1 MCTVPTGQPPFVRWW
16 LLESDCYWIASD
28 FGAFIPFLSF
38 SILFTY
44 EFAIEIQSEKV
55 QILLRRFDADAAHT
69 RTWAL
74 KIDLSHPFPLPA
86 SWLIEESA
94 PKKHKTTSWIFAKG
108 HPNWFSEDK
117 KVSHE
122 QGIPLWPTQM
132 TEGNHWLLSSALGNS
147 PPMAMDLMF
156 PHYNH
161 DNHRLHGISPYFL
174 HVWLRRVAREW
185 VLHTTKSCFF
195 SLWQNCGFERMRE
208 FEEATQGLKW
218 DLERHELKM
227 FWQEKWR
234 LHNSQ

>member
-1 MCTVPTGQPPFVRWW
+1 MPDSWATRRMRKVFWMLRACAPFPQGSHLLSDGDCWKAIVTESQPILVRSF
-16 LLESDCYWIASD
+16 LFY
-28 FGAFIPFLSF
+28 PFLLF

-74 KIDLSHPFPLPA
+74 NVDLTHPFPLPA
-86 SWLIEESA
+86 SWLIDLIEESA
-94 PKKHKTTSWIFAKG
+94 PKKQKKHKTTSWIFAKG

-122 QGIPLWPTQM
+122 QGIPLWPMQM

-161 DNHRLHGISPYFL
+161 EKNTVWMGFPHISSTFDY
-174 HVWLRRVAREW
+174 E
-185 VLHTTKSCFF
+185 
-195 SLWQNCGFERMRE
+195 G
-208 FEEATQGLKW
+208 
-218 DLERHELKM
+218 
-227 FWQEKWR
+227 
-234 LHNSQ
+234 